1 MDTNLNILT
10 NAENKKM
17 ARSMLIIINISHEL
31 GELEVFVALIHDI
44 RELSMQFVLTVDE
57 TLKHLKSN

>member
-1 MDTNLNILT
+1 
-10 NAENKKM
+10 
-17 ARSMLIIINISHEL
+17 MLIIINISHEL

-57 TLKHLKSN
+57 TLKHLKSNWKTLSFLAHCKWTYIE